1 MNIRTKEMPEEHKDI
16 LRKKFDE
23 LLERNSSLCITC
35 DQDEY
40 GEVVIQL
47 EFRYF
52 QPSGARE

>member
-1 MNIRTKEMPEEHKDI
+1 MYIQTREMPEDQKDL

-35 DQDEY
+35 DKDEY
-40 GEVVIQL
+40 NEVVMQI

-52 QPSGARE
+52 QPNGVRE